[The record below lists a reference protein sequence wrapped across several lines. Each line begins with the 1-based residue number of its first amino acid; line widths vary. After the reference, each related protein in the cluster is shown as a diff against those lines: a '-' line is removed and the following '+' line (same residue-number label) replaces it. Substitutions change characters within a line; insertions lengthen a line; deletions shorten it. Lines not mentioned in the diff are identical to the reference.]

1 MIEQGFTF
9 KDITNI
15 FRTNLSRSG
24 LVKLEKSGKIPEA
37 SRVQRGNSPYRYWNV
52 SDLPLI
58 GSQLSKLP
66 STGTTEIVT
75 VYISK
80 GGGSFKSTFVWNFSR
95 WLGLH
100 GKKILVVPLD
110 QQLNQSFLNN
120 VDNSFETVSETRS
133 FLPGI
138 SDILMK
144 GVPIK
149 KTIIPTTLPNIHIIP
164 ESPILIELELWL
176 SSQNFREQLI
186 AKAIEPIKKEYDV
199 IIFDT
204 APSWGNLVSNA
215 VIASSH
221 LISPIGVDLMSYK
234 TLPVFLQM
242 IKKFC
247 SAAKHNFDN
256 IFLVPGFVDNSRLCQ
271 QVLGAY
277 QQNYPDI
284 FTVSNIRR
292 STSVPEALNA
302 GLSIFE
308 FAGKAPVADDYWN
321 VCDELWSKIAK
332 TERLQVTQ

>member
-1 MIEQGFTF
+1 
-9 KDITNI
+9 
-15 FRTNLSRSG
+15 
-24 LVKLEKSGKIPEA
+24 
-37 SRVQRGNSPYRYWNV
+37 
-52 SDLPLI
+52 
-58 GSQLSKLP
+58 
-66 STGTTEIVT
+66 
-75 VYISK
+75 
-80 GGGSFKSTFVWNFSR
+80 
-95 WLGLH
+95 
-100 GKKILVVPLD
+100 
-110 QQLNQSFLNN
+110 
-120 VDNSFETVSETRS
+120 
-133 FLPGI
+133 
-138 SDILMK
+138 MK
-144 GVPIK
+144 GTPIK

-186 AKAIEPIKKEYDV
+186 SKAIEPIKKDYDV

-221 LISPIGVDLMSYK
+221 LVSPIGVDLMSYK

-277 QQNYPDI
+277 QQSYSDI

-292 STSVPEALNA
+292 SAFVPEALNA

-308 FAGKAPVADDYWN
+308 FAGKTPVADDYWN

-332 TERLQVTQ
+332 VEQLRVTQ